1 MPLVNRRHASACGIV
16 TRDLYSAS
24 EFLTVVVEI
33 SGDCGGSWILAKDP
47 LAWTLVRNSESVCK
61 SRVTIPQALAWRLFT
76 KGIDP
81 DLIRPQI
88 KVEGDPILGEKVLHL
103 TAIVG

>member
-1 MPLVNRRHASACGIV
+1 
-16 TRDLYSAS
+16 
-24 EFLTVVVEI
+24 
-33 SGDCGGSWILAKDP
+33 LAKAP
-47 LAWTLVRNSESVCK
+47 LAWTLVRNSAAVYK

-81 DLIRPQI
+81 DLIQPQI
-88 KVEGDPILGEKVLHL
+88 KVEGDPILVEKVLHL